1 MKNIKVPNPCSENWE
16 SMSPQEQGRF
26 CMACS
31 KCVID
36 FTQKQPEEIQYIL
49 AEKKSKHI
57 CGRFYSHQLNK
68 ADRPEDLKAYL
79 LNRIPSYFQSNR
91 ILLSLFSF
99 IVFLAGCSKQK
110 EACTTTTGALVSDA
124 ETDTLENNNFVMG
137 EPLAIENDSVA
148 KIYKKDS
155 SIVKGKNST
164 K

>member
-1 MKNIKVPNPCSENWE
+1 MKYKGSESVFRKLGKHVASGTGKILYGLQQMCN
-16 SMSPQEQGRF
+16 RF
-26 CMACS
+26 YPKAARRNS
-31 KCVID
+31 V
-36 FTQKQPEEIQYIL
+36 YSGG
-49 AEKKSKHI
+49 KKSKHI

-68 ADRPEDLKAYL
+68 ADRPEELKAYL
-79 LNRIPSYFQSNR
+79 LNRIPSYLQSNR

-137 EPLAIENDSVA
+137 KPLAIENDSVA
-148 KIYKKDS
+148 KIYKKDRS
-155 SIVKGKNST
+155 LIKGKNST